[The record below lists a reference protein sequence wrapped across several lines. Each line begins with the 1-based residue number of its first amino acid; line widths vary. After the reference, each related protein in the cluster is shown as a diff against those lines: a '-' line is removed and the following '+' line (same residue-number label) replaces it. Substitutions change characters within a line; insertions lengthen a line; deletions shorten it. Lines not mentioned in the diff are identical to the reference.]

1 MFYYVLLCSI
11 MLYYVLLCY
20 IMFYYVLLCSIMLY
34 YVLLCS
40 IVFYYVLLCSIQMID
55 QNRQYVSNNLIFTC
69 HESNINL
76 SGRSRGAP
84 FGNIVRFSLEP

>member
-11 MLYYVLLCY
+11 MFYYVLLCS

-40 IVFYYVLLCSIQMID
+40 ILMID
-55 QNRQYVSNNLIFTC
+55 QNRQYVSNNFIFTC
-69 HESNINL
+69 HEPNINL
-76 SGRSRGAP
+76 SGRSGGGGGAP